1 MRSTIKKTAVIVI
14 AGIILSGTF
23 ALAGYSQEAKM
34 GYVDLRKAFYEYK
47 KTKTLEA
54 ELNELTE
61 ATQQKRNTMIQNI
74 TKLRDEAEL
83 LKGAAKEKKQAE
95 TDNMLKELQQFD
107 KETRELLLNKRND
120 MFKQVVD
127 DIQKAVEGMG
137 KKGGYEYILDSRN
150 IMYANEKS
158 DLTEEVIKQLNK

>member
-1 MRSTIKKTAVIVI
+1 MRSTIKKTAVIVM
-14 AGIILSGTF
+14 AGIILSGMF

-47 KTKTLEA
+47 KTKALET
-54 ELNELTE
+54 ELTELTE

-74 TKLRDEAEL
+74 TKLRDETEL

-95 TDNMLKELQQFD
+95 TENMLKELQQFD
-107 KETRELLLNKRND
+107 KETREVLLNKRND

-127 DIQKAVEGMG
+127 DIQKVVEGIG
-137 KKGGYEYILDSRN
+137 KKDGYDYVLDSRN
-150 IMYANEKS
+150 IMYANES
-158 DLTEEVIKQLNK
+158 FDLTEVVLKQLNK